1 MPRTAD
7 DDARALAH
15 RDVNAATE
23 TNGDAMCDAA
33 MKPND
38 EKDARDD
45 DAGADDDGTDDRSR
59 LEKIG
64 SPDA

>member
-45 DAGADDDGTDDRSR
+45 DAGEGCSSR
-59 LEKIG
+59 KAVVV
-64 SPDA
+64 SPAK

>member
-23 TNGDAMCDAA
+23 TNGDAMCDGAV
-33 MKPND
+33 KPND

-45 DAGADDDGTDDRSR
+45 DAGARRRRGDSKTKSGC
-59 LEKIG
+59 
-64 SPDA
+64 